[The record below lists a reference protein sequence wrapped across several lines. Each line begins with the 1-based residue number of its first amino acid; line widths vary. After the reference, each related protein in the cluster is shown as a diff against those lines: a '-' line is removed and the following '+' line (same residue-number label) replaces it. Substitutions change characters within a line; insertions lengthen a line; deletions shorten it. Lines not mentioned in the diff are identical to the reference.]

1 MNRKILHGNSWSF
14 QEIIQQKFLESG
26 KKMLLEHLQC
36 SVFSKGKSYCY
47 SSNSVI
53 MKRIFTLN
61 VLLSFHFLRNKLTTN
76 IYFNR
81 IVVLS
86 MVSGNALKSFFSRHL
101 SFYQKALRLFLYDQ
115 CSLNHLLFI
124 IPSPSECFSSQ
135 DFYIV
140 LLGISA
146 QYDHFLK
153 LVLHFVF
160 SHHSSYYLLTKIK

>member
-26 KKMLLEHLQC
+26 KKMLLEHLQF
-36 SVFSKGKSYCY
+36 SVFSKGKSYRY

-81 IVVLS
+81 TLFLS
-86 MVSGNALKSFFSRHL
+86 MVSGNALKSLYFLFKTLKFLPESSQTFFVWLVLCKPFTVYNSIALWVLFFSGFLHCLARDLCPIWSL
-101 SFYQKALRLFLYDQ
+101 SEAGITLCVFTSFL
-115 CSLNHLLFI
+115 LL
-124 IPSPSECFSSQ
+124 SS
-135 DFYIV
+135 
-140 LLGISA
+140 
-146 QYDHFLK
+146 H
-153 LVLHFVF
+153 
-160 SHHSSYYLLTKIK
+160 